1 MAHLVTETWE
11 KTGKKE
17 EIIFGEMEVS
27 ETLGDTHR
35 GAVGDSRDGQ
45 ENSCERKKN

>member
-1 MAHLVTETWE
+1 MGHLVTETWE

-17 EIIFGEMEVS
+17 EIIFWEMGVR

-35 GAVGDSRDGQ
+35 GGVGGRQQGWT
-45 ENSCERKKN
+45 RKQP